1 MYLEISNPM
10 DYHAGLYIRLSK
22 EDESEGP
29 SQSVQNQESLL
40 REFVQQ
46 HRLSVYDTY
55 IDDGWSGT
63 SFECRFTGGSLA
75 MRVSDTKKNYYN
87 LTVDGRDAGVVT
99 TFGTDSVVVLAE
111 KLGRGEH
118 TVRMQKRT
126 EGEQGRTTIH
136 AFLLDRGGRL
146 LPAAPAPG
154 RHIEFIGNSLTCGY
168 GTEGL
173 SKDEPF
179 KPQTENCNKAYACI
193 IARYFGADYTL
204 IAHSGRGA
212 ARNYG
217 DKNTTSQN
225 TMADRIAN
233 TFDEA
238 AEPAWDF
245 AASPYRPDLVVINL
259 GSNDFSTLPHPSRDE
274 FAAAYTRIL
283 QTLRGAYG
291 DEMPILCVAPRVSE
305 PAFTYIRDLCQ
316 SAVVP
321 NLHFAAIL
329 PGYCNDGSELGS
341 SAHPNYA
348 GQRKMAMLLIPYV
361 STLTGWEAEI
371 KPVE

>member
-1 MYLEISNPM
+1 MNRRLIFAVLALLC
-10 DYHAGLYIRLSK
+10 AGAVSAQERTEAPAAS
-22 EDESEGP
+22 SE
-29 SQSVQNQESLL
+29 V
-40 REFVQQ
+40 R
-46 HRLSVYDTY
+46 
-55 IDDGWSGT
+55 
-63 SFECRFTGGSLA
+63 FECRFTGGSLA

-136 AFLLDRGGRL
+136 AFLLDRGRRL

-316 SAVVP
+316 SGVVP

-348 GQRKMAMLLIPYV
+348 GHRKMAMLLIPYV

-371 KPVE
+371 KPIE

>member
-1 MYLEISNPM
+1 MNRRLIFAVLALLC
-10 DYHAGLYIRLSK
+10 AGAVSAQERTEAPAAS
-22 EDESEGP
+22 SEVRYVGRT
-29 SQSVQNQESLL
+29 QTNG
-40 REFVQQ
+40 
-46 HRLSVYDTY
+46 
-55 IDDGWSGT
+55 DDVSFDWSGT
-63 SFECRFTGGSLA
+63 CFECRFTGGSLA

-136 AFLLDRGGRL
+136 AFLLDRGRRL

-316 SAVVP
+316 SGVVP
-321 NLHFAAIL
+321 NLHFAAVL

-348 GQRKMAMLLIPYV
+348 GHRKMAMLLIPYV

>member
-1 MYLEISNPM
+1 MKQLFCLLLAVCMMASLCACGKGREKDAGNDALSSNEEASASAESIPTPKEQETP
-10 DYHAGLYIRLSK
+10 GKSK
-22 EDESEGP
+22 P
-29 SQSVQNQESLL
+29 SQSYAGKVDVDLTVLSSTMVYSEVYNMLYYDQES
-40 REFVQQ
+40 
-46 HRLSVYDTY
+46 
-55 IDDGWSGT
+55 
-63 SFECRFTGGSLA
+63 
-75 MRVSDTKKNYYN
+75 YYGKTVKAN
-87 LTVDGRDAGVVT
+87 GIFAIYQMVVDGVT
-99 TFGTDSVVVLAE
+99 
-111 KLGRGEH
+111 
-118 TVRMQKRT
+118 Q
-126 EGEQGRTTIH
+126 
-136 AFLLDRGGRL
+136 
-146 LPAAPAPG
+146 PAPV
-154 RHIEFIGNSLTCGY
+154 
-168 GTEGL
+168 
-173 SKDEPF
+173 
-179 KPQTENCNKAYACI
+179 AYACI

-217 DKNTTSQN
+217 DKNATSQN
-225 TMADRIAN
+225 TMADRVAN

-274 FAAAYTRIL
+274 CAAAYTRIL

-316 SAVVP
+316 SGVVP

-348 GQRKMAMLLIPYV
+348 GHRKMAMLLIPYV

-371 KPVE
+371 KPID

>member
-1 MYLEISNPM
+1 
-10 DYHAGLYIRLSK
+10 
-22 EDESEGP
+22 
-29 SQSVQNQESLL
+29 
-40 REFVQQ
+40 
-46 HRLSVYDTY
+46 
-55 IDDGWSGT
+55 
-63 SFECRFTGGSLA
+63 
-75 MRVSDTKKNYYN
+75 
-87 LTVDGRDAGVVT
+87 
-99 TFGTDSVVVLAE
+99 
-111 KLGRGEH
+111 
-118 TVRMQKRT
+118 
-126 EGEQGRTTIH
+126 
-136 AFLLDRGGRL
+136 
-146 LPAAPAPG
+146 
-154 RHIEFIGNSLTCGY
+154 
-168 GTEGL
+168 
-173 SKDEPF
+173 
-179 KPQTENCNKAYACI
+179 
-193 IARYFGADYTL
+193 
-204 IAHSGRGA
+204 
-212 ARNYG
+212 
-217 DKNTTSQN
+217 
-225 TMADRIAN
+225 MADRIAN

-305 PAFTYIRDLCQ
+305 PAFTLYPRPVSVRRRAEPPFLRP
-316 SAVVP
+316 V
-321 NLHFAAIL
+321 L

>member
-1 MYLEISNPM
+1 MSRRLIFAVLALLC
-10 DYHAGLYIRLSK
+10 AGAVSAQKRTEAPAAS
-22 EDESEGP
+22 SEVRYVGRTQTNGGDV
-29 SQSVQNQESLL
+29 S
-40 REFVQQ
+40 F
-46 HRLSVYDTY
+46 D
-55 IDDGWSGT
+55 WSGT

-146 LPAAPAPG
+146 LPAASAPG

-316 SAVVP
+316 SGVVP
-321 NLHFAAIL
+321 NLHFAAVL
-329 PGYCNDGSELGS
+329 PGYCNDGSC
-341 SAHPNYA
+341 
-348 GQRKMAMLLIPYV
+348 LLYTSP
-361 STLTGWEAEI
+361 S
-371 KPVE
+371 PRDCS

>member
-1 MYLEISNPM
+1 MKQLFCLLLAACMMLSLCACGK
-10 DYHAGLYIRLSK
+10 DSGKDAGNDVSSSDEEASASAESIPTPKEQETPGKSK
-22 EDESEGP
+22 P
-29 SQSVQNQESLL
+29 SQPYAGKVD
-40 REFVQQ
+40 V
-46 HRLSVYDTY
+46 D
-55 IDDGWSGT
+55 
-63 SFECRFTGGSLA
+63 
-75 MRVSDTKKNYYN
+75 
-87 LTVDGRDAGVVT
+87 LTVLSSTMVYSEVYNMLYFYPEDYYGKTVKANGIFAIYQMVVDGVT
-99 TFGTDSVVVLAE
+99 
-111 KLGRGEH
+111 
-118 TVRMQKRT
+118 Q
-126 EGEQGRTTIH
+126 
-136 AFLLDRGGRL
+136 
-146 LPAAPAPG
+146 PAPV
-154 RHIEFIGNSLTCGY
+154 
-168 GTEGL
+168 
-173 SKDEPF
+173 
-179 KPQTENCNKAYACI
+179 AYACI

>member
-1 MYLEISNPM
+1 M
-10 DYHAGLYIRLSK
+10 
-22 EDESEGP
+22 P
-29 SQSVQNQESLL
+29 SCLTGDGVCCL
-40 REFVQQ
+40 R
-46 HRLSVYDTY
+46 R
-55 IDDGWSGT
+55 
-63 SFECRFTGGSLA
+63 RA
-75 MRVSDTKKNYYN
+75 
-87 LTVDGRDAGVVT
+87 
-99 TFGTDSVVVLAE
+99 
-111 KLGRGEH
+111 
-118 TVRMQKRT
+118 
-126 EGEQGRTTIH
+126 
-136 AFLLDRGGRL
+136 
-146 LPAAPAPG
+146 G

-217 DKNTTSQN
+217 DKNATSQN
-225 TMADRIAN
+225 TMADRVAN

-316 SAVVP
+316 SGVVP

-348 GQRKMAMLLIPYV
+348 GHRKMAMLLIPYV

-371 KPVE
+371 KPIE